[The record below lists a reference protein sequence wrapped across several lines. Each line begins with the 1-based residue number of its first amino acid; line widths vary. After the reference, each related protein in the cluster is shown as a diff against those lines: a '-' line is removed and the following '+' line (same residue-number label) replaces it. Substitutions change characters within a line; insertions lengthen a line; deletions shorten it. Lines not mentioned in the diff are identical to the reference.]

1 MNKLLEQQ
9 QTQTD
14 KQNCETEQTARREM
28 RKKVRKTKNRKKL
41 KVAQKIKNADWM
53 DWKLRAALTPA
64 QVEANDATNLF
75 LQSFLAN
82 QTVPWM
88 LEVA

>member
-9 QTQTD
+9 QTQTNKTVKRN
-14 KQNCETEQTARREM
+14 KQREM
-28 RKKVRKTKNRKKL
+28 RKKFRKTKNRKKL

-53 DWKLRAALTPA
+53 DWKLRAVLTPA

>member
-1 MNKLLEQQ
+1 MNKLLEEQQ

-14 KQNCETEQTARREM
+14 KQNSETEQTVRNA
-28 RKKVRKTKNRKKL
+28 KKGQKTKNRKKL
-41 KVAQKIKNADWM
+41 KVAQKIRNADWM
-53 DWKLRAALTPA
+53 DWKLRAALTAA
-64 QVEANDATNLF
+64 QVEVNDATNLF

-82 QTVPWM
+82 QTIPWM

>member
-14 KQNCETEQTARREM
+14 KQNVERNKQWEM

-82 QTVPWM
+82 QTAPWM
-88 LEVA
+88 LGVA

>member
-1 MNKLLEQQ
+1 
-9 QTQTD
+9 
-14 KQNCETEQTARREM
+14 M

-75 LQSFLAN
+75 LKSFLAN
-82 QTVPWM
+82 QTIPWM

>member
-1 MNKLLEQQ
+1 MNKLLEEQQ

-14 KQNCETEQTARREM
+14 KQNSETEQTVRNA
-28 RKKVRKTKNRKKL
+28 KKGQKTKNRKKL
-41 KVAQKIKNADWM
+41 KVAQKIRNADWM

-82 QTVPWM
+82 QTAPWM
-88 LEVA
+88 LGVA